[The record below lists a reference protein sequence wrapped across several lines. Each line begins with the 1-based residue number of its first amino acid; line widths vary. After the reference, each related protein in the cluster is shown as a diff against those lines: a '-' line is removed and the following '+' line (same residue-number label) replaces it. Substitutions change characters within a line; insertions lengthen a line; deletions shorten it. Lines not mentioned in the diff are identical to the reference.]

1 MRRSKEAE
9 TQAREAKM
17 LDDLLNLL
25 PQLTP
30 LGQPVDRL
38 VIDVQAPCLVP
49 DGHGLDRYVCHNG
62 VPSVVDKY
70 IKE

>member
-17 LDDLLNLL
+17 LDDLLNLP

-30 LGQPVDRL
+30 LANR
-38 VIDVQAPCLVP
+38 
-49 DGHGLDRYVCHNG
+49 
-62 VPSVVDKY
+62 
-70 IKE
+70 